1 MLLCTRTLTHKS
13 VHGILFVK
21 TPNKY
26 NPNIQLV
33 ELIAVYSNN
42 GQNIVKCNNVHKNR
56 YICVKFDS
64 IQN

>member
-1 MLLCTRTLTHKS
+1 M
-13 VHGILFVK
+13 LFVK
-21 TPNKY
+21 TLNKY

-33 ELIAVYSNN
+33 ELIAIYSNN